1 MCNDLRNDV
10 TFANSRTHPYRESP
24 SKGQYMSTNAIQRVF
39 QPMSNSAGNEEFV
52 TYSEFRGF
60 VTETRTGFVHI
71 ESKIDWL
78 QSTMNIRFEAMNE
91 RFNSVDKRF
100 DDFTTNID
108 KRFDDHTA
116 NINKRFDDFT
126 ANINK
131 RFDDHTANMNKRFEE
146 FTANMDKRF
155 EEFTANID
163 KRFNEFSASINT
175 RFDDLNK
182 RFDDANTK
190 SHREFVGIM
199 LGFLSINLVIIG
211 SVVGLIAKTG

>member
-24 SKGQYMSTNAIQRVF
+24 SKGQYMSTSAIQRVF
-39 QPMSNSAGNEEFV
+39 PPMSNSAGNEEFV

-78 QSTMNIRFEAMNE
+78 QSTMNIRFEAIDN
-91 RFNSVDKRF
+91 RFDDFTANIDKRFDAMDKRF
-100 DDFTTNID
+100 DDFT
-108 KRFDDHTA
+108 A
-116 NINKRFDDFT
+116 NMNKRFEEFT

-146 FTANMDKRF
+146 FTAN
-155 EEFTANID
+155 ID
-163 KRFNEFSASINT
+163 KRFNEFSANINA

>member
-1 MCNDLRNDV
+1 
-10 TFANSRTHPYRESP
+10 
-24 SKGQYMSTNAIQRVF
+24 
-39 QPMSNSAGNEEFV
+39 MSNPAGNEEFV

-60 VTETRTGFVHI
+60 VAETRTGFVHV

-78 QSTMNIRFEAMNE
+78 QNTMNIRFEAVTE

-100 DDFTTNID
+100 DDFT
-108 KRFDDHTA
+108 
-116 NINKRFDDFT
+116 
-126 ANINK
+126 
-131 RFDDHTANMNKRFEE
+131 
-146 FTANMDKRF
+146 
-155 EEFTANID
+155 ANID
-163 KRFNEFSASINT
+163 KRFNEFSSNINA

-190 SHREFVGIM
+190 SHREFLGIM

>member
-1 MCNDLRNDV
+1 
-10 TFANSRTHPYRESP
+10 
-24 SKGQYMSTNAIQRVF
+24 MSTSAIQRVF
-39 QPMSNSAGNEEFV
+39 QPMSNSAENEEFV

-78 QSTMNIRFEAMNE
+78 QSTMTIRFEAVTE

-100 DDFTTNID
+100 DDFTINID
-108 KRFDDHTA
+108 KRFDAMD
-116 NINKRFDDFT
+116 KRFDDFT

-131 RFDDHTANMNKRFEE
+131 RF
-146 FTANMDKRF
+146 
-155 EEFTANID
+155 EEFTANI
-163 KRFNEFSASINT
+163 
-175 RFDDLNK
+175 NK

>member
-1 MCNDLRNDV
+1 
-10 TFANSRTHPYRESP
+10 
-24 SKGQYMSTNAIQRVF
+24 
-39 QPMSNSAGNEEFV
+39 MSNPTENEEFV

-91 RFNSVDKRF
+91 RFESMDKRF
-100 DDFTTNID
+100 DGVD
-108 KRFDDHTA
+108 
-116 NINKRFDDFT
+116 KRFDDFT

-131 RFDDHTANMNKRFEE
+131 RF
-146 FTANMDKRF
+146 
-155 EEFTANID
+155 EEFTANI
-163 KRFNEFSASINT
+163 
-175 RFDDLNK
+175 NK

-199 LGFLSINLVIIG
+199 LGFLSVNLVIIG
-211 SVVGLIAKTG
+211 SVVGLITKTG

>member
-1 MCNDLRNDV
+1 MSDSSGNDD
-10 TFANSRTHPYRESP
+10 H
-24 SKGQYMSTNAIQRVF
+24 
-39 QPMSNSAGNEEFV
+39 EFV

-60 VTETRTGFVHI
+60 VTETRTGFVHV
-71 ESKIDWL
+71 ESKIEWL
-78 QSTMNIRFEAMNE
+78 QSTMNIRFEAMTE

-100 DDFTTNID
+100 DDFTANID
-108 KRFDDHTA
+108 KRFDAMD
-116 NINKRFDDFT
+116 KRFDDFT

-131 RFDDHTANMNKRFEE
+131 RF
-146 FTANMDKRF
+146 
-155 EEFTANID
+155 EEFTANI
-163 KRFNEFSASINT
+163 
-175 RFDDLNK
+175 NK

>member
-1 MCNDLRNDV
+1 
-10 TFANSRTHPYRESP
+10 
-24 SKGQYMSTNAIQRVF
+24 MSSSALQRVF
-39 QPMSNSAGNEEFV
+39 PPMSDSSGNDDHEFV

-60 VTETRTGFVHI
+60 VTETRTGFVHV
-71 ESKIDWL
+71 ESKIEWL
-78 QSTMNIRFEAMNE
+78 QSTMNIRFEAMTE

-100 DDFTTNID
+100 DDFTANID
-108 KRFDDHTA
+108 KRFDAMD
-116 NINKRFDDFT
+116 KRFDDFT

-131 RFDDHTANMNKRFEE
+131 RF
-146 FTANMDKRF
+146 
-155 EEFTANID
+155 EEFTANI
-163 KRFNEFSASINT
+163 
-175 RFDDLNK
+175 NK

>member
-1 MCNDLRNDV
+1 MS
-10 TFANSRTHPYRESP
+10 NS
-24 SKGQYMSTNAIQRVF
+24 AIQRVF
-39 QPMSNSAGNEEFV
+39 PPMSTPTTNDDHEFV

-60 VTETRTGFVHI
+60 VTETRNGFVHI

-78 QSTMNIRFEAMNE
+78 QNTMSIRFEAM
-91 RFNSVDKRF
+91 DKRF
-100 DDFTTNID
+100 DDF
-108 KRFDDHTA
+108 
-116 NINKRFDDFT
+116 
-126 ANINK
+126 
-131 RFDDHTANMNKRFEE
+131 TANMNKRFEE
-146 FTANMDKRF
+146 FTAN
-155 EEFTANID
+155 
-163 KRFNEFSASINT
+163 INF

>member
-1 MCNDLRNDV
+1 MNNP
-10 TFANSRTHPYRESP
+10 AE
-24 SKGQYMSTNAIQRVF
+24 
-39 QPMSNSAGNEEFV
+39 NEEFV

-60 VTETRTGFVHI
+60 VTETRTGFVHV

-78 QSTMNIRFEAMNE
+78 QSTMNIRFEAM
-91 RFNSVDKRF
+91 DKRF
-100 DDFTTNID
+100 DDFAANID
-108 KRFDDHTA
+108 KRFEAVDKRFEAMD
-116 NINKRFDDFT
+116 KRFDDFT

-131 RFDDHTANMNKRFEE
+131 Q
-146 FTANMDKRF
+146 F

-163 KRFNEFSASINT
+163 KRFNEFSANINA

>member
-1 MCNDLRNDV
+1 
-10 TFANSRTHPYRESP
+10 
-24 SKGQYMSTNAIQRVF
+24 MSSSAIQRVF
-39 QPMSNSAGNEEFV
+39 PPMSDSSGNDDHEFV

-60 VTETRTGFVHI
+60 VAETRTGFVHV
-71 ESKIDWL
+71 ESKIEWL
-78 QSTMNIRFEAMNE
+78 QSTMNIRFEAMTE

-100 DDFTTNID
+100 DDFIANID
-108 KRFDDHTA
+108 KRFDAMD
-116 NINKRFDDFT
+116 KRFDDFT

-131 RFDDHTANMNKRFEE
+131 RF
-146 FTANMDKRF
+146 
-155 EEFTANID
+155 EEFTANI
-163 KRFNEFSASINT
+163 
-175 RFDDLNK
+175 NK

>member
-1 MCNDLRNDV
+1 
-10 TFANSRTHPYRESP
+10 
-24 SKGQYMSTNAIQRVF
+24 MSTSAIQRVF
-39 QPMSNSAGNEEFV
+39 PPMSNSAGNEEFV

-71 ESKIDWL
+71 ESKIEWL
-78 QSTMNIRFEAMNE
+78 QSTMNIRFEAITE
-91 RFNSVDKRF
+91 RFDAIDKRF

-108 KRFDDHTA
+108 KRFDAMD
-116 NINKRFDDFT
+116 
-126 ANINK
+126 K
-131 RFDDHTANMNKRFEE
+131 RFDDHAANIN
-146 FTANMDKRF
+146 KRF

-163 KRFNEFSASINT
+163 KRFEAMDK
-175 RFDDLNK
+175 RFDDFTANINK

>member
-1 MCNDLRNDV
+1 
-10 TFANSRTHPYRESP
+10 
-24 SKGQYMSTNAIQRVF
+24 MSTSAIQRVF
-39 QPMSNSAGNEEFV
+39 PPMSNSAGNEEFV

-78 QSTMNIRFEAMNE
+78 QSTMNIRFEAVTE
-91 RFNSVDKRF
+91 RLN
-100 DDFTTNID
+100 
-108 KRFDDHTA
+108 DHTA
-116 NINKRFDDFT
+116 NMNKRFDEHT
-126 ANINK
+126 ANMNK

-146 FTANMDKRF
+146 FTANINKRF
-155 EEFTANID
+155 EEFTANI
-163 KRFNEFSASINT
+163 NA

>member
-1 MCNDLRNDV
+1 MS
-10 TFANSRTHPYRESP
+10 NS
-24 SKGQYMSTNAIQRVF
+24 AIQRAF
-39 QPMSNSAGNEEFV
+39 PPMSNSAGNEEFV

-91 RFNSVDKRF
+91 RFEA
-100 DDFTTNID
+100 ID
-108 KRFDDHTA
+108 
-116 NINKRFDDFT
+116 NRFDDFT

-131 RFDDHTANMNKRFEE
+131 RF
-146 FTANMDKRF
+146 
-155 EEFTANID
+155 EEFTANIN
-163 KRFNEFSASINT
+163 R
-175 RFDDLNK
+175 

-211 SVVGLIAKTG
+211 SVVGLITKTG

>member
-1 MCNDLRNDV
+1 MS
-10 TFANSRTHPYRESP
+10 NS
-24 SKGQYMSTNAIQRVF
+24 AIQRVF
-39 QPMSNSAGNEEFV
+39 PPMNTPTTNDDHEFV

-60 VTETRTGFVHI
+60 VTETRNGFVHI

-78 QSTMNIRFEAMNE
+78 QNTMNIRFEAMTE

-100 DDFTTNID
+100 DDFTANID
-108 KRFDDHTA
+108 KRFAAMD
-116 NINKRFDDFT
+116 KRFDDF
-126 ANINK
+126 
-131 RFDDHTANMNKRFEE
+131 TANMNKRFEE
-146 FTANMDKRF
+146 FTAN
-155 EEFTANID
+155 
-163 KRFNEFSASINT
+163 INF

>member
-1 MCNDLRNDV
+1 
-10 TFANSRTHPYRESP
+10 
-24 SKGQYMSTNAIQRVF
+24 MSTSAIQRVF
-39 QPMSNSAGNEEFV
+39 PPMSNSAENEEFV

-78 QSTMNIRFEAMNE
+78 QSTMNLRFEAMNE
-91 RFNSVDKRF
+91 RFVA
-100 DDFTTNID
+100 ID

-116 NINKRFDDFT
+116 NINKRF
-126 ANINK
+126 
-131 RFDDHTANMNKRFEE
+131 
-146 FTANMDKRF
+146 
-155 EEFTANID
+155 EEFTANI
-163 KRFNEFSASINT
+163 
-175 RFDDLNK
+175 NK

>member
-1 MCNDLRNDV
+1 
-10 TFANSRTHPYRESP
+10 
-24 SKGQYMSTNAIQRVF
+24 
-39 QPMSNSAGNEEFV
+39 MSNSSGNDDHEFV

-60 VTETRTGFVHI
+60 VAETRTGFVHI

-78 QSTMNIRFEAMNE
+78 QSTMNLRFEAMNE
-91 RFNSVDKRF
+91 RFEA
-100 DDFTTNID
+100 ID

-116 NINKRFDDFT
+116 NINKRFEEFSANIDKRFDAMDKRFDDFT

-131 RFDDHTANMNKRFEE
+131 RF
-146 FTANMDKRF
+146 
-155 EEFTANID
+155 EEFTANI
-163 KRFNEFSASINT
+163 
-175 RFDDLNK
+175 NK

-190 SHREFVGIM
+190 SHREFVRIM

>member
-1 MCNDLRNDV
+1 
-10 TFANSRTHPYRESP
+10 
-24 SKGQYMSTNAIQRVF
+24 MSTNAIQRVF
-39 QPMSNSAGNEEFV
+39 PPMSDSSGNDDHEFV

-60 VTETRTGFVHI
+60 VAETRTGFVQV
-71 ESKIDWL
+71 ESKIEWL
-78 QSTMNIRFEAMNE
+78 QSTMNIRFEAMTE
-91 RFNSVDKRF
+91 RFNSVD
-100 DDFTTNID
+100 
-108 KRFDDHTA
+108 
-116 NINKRFDDFT
+116 KRFDDFT

-131 RFDDHTANMNKRFEE
+131 RFDDHTANMDKRFDDH
-146 FTANMDKRF
+146 TANINKRF

-163 KRFNEFSASINT
+163 KRFTAMDK
-175 RFDDLNK
+175 RFDDFTANINKRFEEFTANINK

>member
-1 MCNDLRNDV
+1 MTSHLDNDD
-10 TFANSRTHPYRESP
+10 H
-24 SKGQYMSTNAIQRVF
+24 
-39 QPMSNSAGNEEFV
+39 EFV

-78 QSTMNIRFEAMNE
+78 QNTMNIRFEAMTE

-100 DDFTTNID
+100 DDFTANID
-108 KRFDDHTA
+108 KRFAAMD
-116 NINKRFDDFT
+116 KRFDDF
-126 ANINK
+126 
-131 RFDDHTANMNKRFEE
+131 TANMNKRFEE
-146 FTANMDKRF
+146 FTAN
-155 EEFTANID
+155 
-163 KRFNEFSASINT
+163 INF

-182 RFDDANTK
+182 RFDDANVK
-190 SHREFVGIM
+190 SHREFVGKM

>member
-1 MCNDLRNDV
+1 
-10 TFANSRTHPYRESP
+10 
-24 SKGQYMSTNAIQRVF
+24 MSASAIQRVF
-39 QPMSNSAGNEEFV
+39 QPMNNPAGNEEFV

-78 QSTMNIRFEAMNE
+78 QSTINLRFEAMNE
-91 RFNSVDKRF
+91 RFEAVD
-100 DDFTTNID
+100 
-108 KRFDDHTA
+108 
-116 NINKRFDDFT
+116 KRFDDFT

-131 RFDDHTANMNKRFEE
+131 RFEE
-146 FTANMDKRF
+146 FTAH
-155 EEFTANID
+155 I
-163 KRFNEFSASINT
+163 
-175 RFDDLNK
+175 NK

>member
-1 MCNDLRNDV
+1 
-10 TFANSRTHPYRESP
+10 
-24 SKGQYMSTNAIQRVF
+24 MSTSAIQRVF
-39 QPMSNSAGNEEFV
+39 PPMSNSAGNEEFV

-91 RFNSVDKRF
+91 RFEAMDKRF
-100 DDFTTNID
+100 DDFTTNI
-108 KRFDDHTA
+108 
-116 NINKRFDDFT
+116 N
-126 ANINK
+126 
-131 RFDDHTANMNKRFEE
+131 
-146 FTANMDKRF
+146 KRF

-163 KRFNEFSASINT
+163 KRFEAMDK
-175 RFDDLNK
+175 RFDDFTANINK

>member
-1 MCNDLRNDV
+1 
-10 TFANSRTHPYRESP
+10 
-24 SKGQYMSTNAIQRVF
+24 MSAGAIQRVF
-39 QPMSNSAGNEEFV
+39 PPMSNPAGNEEFV

-60 VTETRTGFVHI
+60 VTETRTGFAHI

-91 RFNSVDKRF
+91 RFNDH
-100 DDFTTNID
+100 TANIN

-116 NINKRFDDFT
+116 NINKRFEEFSANIDKRFDDFT

-131 RFDDHTANMNKRFEE
+131 RF
-146 FTANMDKRF
+146 
-155 EEFTANID
+155 EEFTANI
-163 KRFNEFSASINT
+163 
-175 RFDDLNK
+175 NK

-211 SVVGLIAKTG
+211 AVVGLIAKTG

>member
-24 SKGQYMSTNAIQRVF
+24 SKGQYMSASAVQRVF
-39 QPMSNSAGNEEFV
+39 PPMSNSAENEEFV

-78 QSTMNIRFEAMNE
+78 QNTMNIRFEAMNE
-91 RFNSVDKRF
+91 RFEA
-100 DDFTTNID
+100 ID

-116 NINKRFDDFT
+116 NINKRFEEFF
-126 ANINK
+126 ANIDKRFDAMDK
-131 RFDDHTANMNKRFEE
+131 RFDDFTANMNKRFEE
-146 FTANMDKRF
+146 FTANISKRFDDHTANIDKRF
-155 EEFTANID
+155 EEFTANI
-163 KRFNEFSASINT
+163 
-175 RFDDLNK
+175 NK

>member
-1 MCNDLRNDV
+1 
-10 TFANSRTHPYRESP
+10 
-24 SKGQYMSTNAIQRVF
+24 MSTSAIQRVF

-78 QSTMNIRFEAMNE
+78 QSTMNLRFEAMNE
-91 RFNSVDKRF
+91 RFVA
-100 DDFTTNID
+100 ID

-116 NINKRFDDFT
+116 NINKRFEEFSANMDKRFDDFT

-131 RFDDHTANMNKRFEE
+131 RF
-146 FTANMDKRF
+146 
-155 EEFTANID
+155 EEFTANI
-163 KRFNEFSASINT
+163 
-175 RFDDLNK
+175 NK

-211 SVVGLIAKTG
+211 SVVGLITKTG

>member
-1 MCNDLRNDV
+1 MNTPTTNDD
-10 TFANSRTHPYRESP
+10 H
-24 SKGQYMSTNAIQRVF
+24 
-39 QPMSNSAGNEEFV
+39 EFV

-60 VTETRTGFVHI
+60 VTETRNGFVHI

-78 QSTMNIRFEAMNE
+78 QNTMNIRFEAMTE

-100 DDFTTNID
+100 DDFT
-108 KRFDDHTA
+108 
-116 NINKRFDDFT
+116 
-126 ANINK
+126 
-131 RFDDHTANMNKRFEE
+131 ANMNKRFEE
-146 FTANMDKRF
+146 FTAN
-155 EEFTANID
+155 
-163 KRFNEFSASINT
+163 INF

-199 LGFLSINLVIIG
+199 LGFVSINLVIIG

>member
-1 MCNDLRNDV
+1 
-10 TFANSRTHPYRESP
+10 
-24 SKGQYMSTNAIQRVF
+24 MSTSAIQRVF
-39 QPMSNSAGNEEFV
+39 PPMSNSAENEEFV

-60 VTETRTGFVHI
+60 VAETRTGFVHI

-91 RFNSVDKRF
+91 RFVAIDKRF

-108 KRFDDHTA
+108 KRFDDFTT
-116 NINKRFDDFT
+116 NI
-126 ANINK
+126 
-131 RFDDHTANMNKRFEE
+131 NKRFEE
-146 FTANMDKRF
+146 FTAN
-155 EEFTANID
+155 I
-163 KRFNEFSASINT
+163 
-175 RFDDLNK
+175 NK

>member
-1 MCNDLRNDV
+1 
-10 TFANSRTHPYRESP
+10 
-24 SKGQYMSTNAIQRVF
+24 MSASAIQRVF
-39 QPMSNSAGNEEFV
+39 PPMNNPAENEEFV

-60 VTETRTGFVHI
+60 VTETRTGFVHV

-78 QSTMNIRFEAMNE
+78 QSTMNIRFEAVDK
-91 RFNSVDKRF
+91 RFDAIDKRF
-100 DDFTTNID
+100 DDFTANID
-108 KRFDDHTA
+108 KRFEAMD
-116 NINKRFDDFT
+116 KRFDDFT
-126 ANINK
+126 ANIN
-131 RFDDHTANMNKRFEE
+131 
-146 FTANMDKRF
+146 KRF

-163 KRFNEFSASINT
+163 KRFNEFSANINA

>member
-1 MCNDLRNDV
+1 MSDSSGNDD
-10 TFANSRTHPYRESP
+10 H
-24 SKGQYMSTNAIQRVF
+24 
-39 QPMSNSAGNEEFV
+39 EFV

-60 VTETRTGFVHI
+60 VAETRTGFVHV
-71 ESKIDWL
+71 ESKIEWL
-78 QSTMNIRFEAMNE
+78 QSTMNIRFEAMTE

-100 DDFTTNID
+100 DDFTANID
-108 KRFDDHTA
+108 KRFDAMDKRFDDFTA
-116 NINKRFDDFT
+116 NIDKRFDAMDKRFDDFT

-131 RFDDHTANMNKRFEE
+131 RF
-146 FTANMDKRF
+146 
-155 EEFTANID
+155 EEFTANI
-163 KRFNEFSASINT
+163 
-175 RFDDLNK
+175 NK

>member
-1 MCNDLRNDV
+1 
-10 TFANSRTHPYRESP
+10 
-24 SKGQYMSTNAIQRVF
+24 MSTSAIQRVF
-39 QPMSNSAGNEEFV
+39 QPMSNSAENEESV

-60 VTETRTGFVHI
+60 VTETRTGFVHL

-78 QSTMNIRFEAMNE
+78 QSTMNIRFEAM
-91 RFNSVDKRF
+91 DKRF
-100 DDFTTNID
+100 DDFTANINKRFD
-108 KRFDDHTA
+108 EHTANINTRFDDHTA
-116 NINKRFDDFT
+116 NINKRFDDHTANMNKRFEEFT

-146 FTANMDKRF
+146 FTASINKRF
-155 EEFTANID
+155 D
-163 KRFNEFSASINT
+163 EFSTNINA

-182 RFDDANTK
+182 RFDDANVK

>member
-24 SKGQYMSTNAIQRVF
+24 SKGQYMSTSAIQRVF
-39 QPMSNSAGNEEFV
+39 PPMSNSSENEEFV

-91 RFNSVDKRF
+91 RFEA
-100 DDFTTNID
+100 ID
-108 KRFDDHTA
+108 
-116 NINKRFDDFT
+116 KRFDDFT

-131 RFDDHTANMNKRFEE
+131 RF
-146 FTANMDKRF
+146 
-155 EEFTANID
+155 EEFTANIN
-163 KRFNEFSASINT
+163 R
-175 RFDDLNK
+175 

>member
-1 MCNDLRNDV
+1 
-10 TFANSRTHPYRESP
+10 
-24 SKGQYMSTNAIQRVF
+24 
-39 QPMSNSAGNEEFV
+39 MSNSSGNDDHEFV

-60 VTETRTGFVHI
+60 VAETRTGFVHI

-78 QSTMNIRFEAMNE
+78 QSTMNLRFEAMND
-91 RFNSVDKRF
+91 RFEA
-100 DDFTTNID
+100 ID

-116 NINKRFDDFT
+116 NINKRFEEFSANIDKRFDAMDKRFDDFT

-131 RFDDHTANMNKRFEE
+131 RF
-146 FTANMDKRF
+146 
-155 EEFTANID
+155 EEFTANI
-163 KRFNEFSASINT
+163 
-175 RFDDLNK
+175 NK

>member
-1 MCNDLRNDV
+1 MN
-10 TFANSRTHPYRESP
+10 
-24 SKGQYMSTNAIQRVF
+24 
-39 QPMSNSAGNEEFV
+39 NSAGNDDHEFV

-60 VTETRTGFVHI
+60 VTETRTGFVHL

-78 QSTMNIRFEAMNE
+78 QSTMNIRFEA
-91 RFNSVDKRF
+91 
-100 DDFTTNID
+100 ID
-108 KRFDDHTA
+108 KRFEE
-116 NINKRFDDFT
+116 FT

-131 RFDDHTANMNKRFEE
+131 RFDDHTANINKRFEE
-146 FTANMDKRF
+146 FTAN
-155 EEFTANID
+155 
-163 KRFNEFSASINT
+163 INK

-182 RFDDANTK
+182 RFDDSNAK

>member
-24 SKGQYMSTNAIQRVF
+24 SKGQYMSNSAIQRVF
-39 QPMSNSAGNEEFV
+39 QPMSNSPENEEFV

-91 RFNSVDKRF
+91 RFEA
-100 DDFTTNID
+100 ID

-116 NINKRFDDFT
+116 NINKRF
-126 ANINK
+126 
-131 RFDDHTANMNKRFEE
+131 
-146 FTANMDKRF
+146 
-155 EEFTANID
+155 EEFTANI
-163 KRFNEFSASINT
+163 
-175 RFDDLNK
+175 NK

-199 LGFLSINLVIIG
+199 LGFLSVNLVIIG
-211 SVVGLIAKTG
+211 SVVGLITKTG

>member
-1 MCNDLRNDV
+1 
-10 TFANSRTHPYRESP
+10 
-24 SKGQYMSTNAIQRVF
+24 MSTSAIQRVF
-39 QPMSNSAGNEEFV
+39 PPMSDSAENEEFV

-91 RFNSVDKRF
+91 RFVAIDKRF

-116 NINKRFDDFT
+116 NINKRFEEFTANIDKRFDAMDKRFDDFT

-131 RFDDHTANMNKRFEE
+131 RFEE
-146 FTANMDKRF
+146 FTS
-155 EEFTANID
+155 NI
-163 KRFNEFSASINT
+163 
-175 RFDDLNK
+175 NK
-182 RFDDANTK
+182 RFDDANVK

-199 LGFLSINLVIIG
+199 LGFLSVNLVIIG
-211 SVVGLIAKTG
+211 SVVGLITKTG

>member
-1 MCNDLRNDV
+1 
-10 TFANSRTHPYRESP
+10 
-24 SKGQYMSTNAIQRVF
+24 MSTSAIQRVF
-39 QPMSNSAGNEEFV
+39 PPMSNSAGNEEFV

-78 QSTMNIRFEAMNE
+78 QSTMNIRFEAVTE

-100 DDFTTNID
+100 DDFTANID
-108 KRFDDHTA
+108 KRFDAMD
-116 NINKRFDDFT
+116 KRFDDFT

-131 RFDDHTANMNKRFEE
+131 RF
-146 FTANMDKRF
+146 
-155 EEFTANID
+155 EEFTANI
-163 KRFNEFSASINT
+163 
-175 RFDDLNK
+175 NK

-199 LGFLSINLVIIG
+199 LGFLSVNLVIIG
-211 SVVGLIAKTG
+211 SVIGLIAKTG